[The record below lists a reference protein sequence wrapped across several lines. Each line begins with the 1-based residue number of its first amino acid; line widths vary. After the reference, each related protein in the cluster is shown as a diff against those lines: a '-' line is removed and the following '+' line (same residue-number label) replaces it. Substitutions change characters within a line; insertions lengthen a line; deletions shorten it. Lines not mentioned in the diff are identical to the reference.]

1 MKAIVNARLV
11 LHDHVLV
18 GSLLMA
24 DGVIRQV
31 GDFEPPPGAEVFDAA
46 RRYVAPGFIDIH
58 VHGGGGHSL
67 MTDDPEEV
75 RAFARWAVQHGV
87 TSFLVSTAAPDHE
100 RLLRR
105 LEACVP
111 AMGSTHGGA
120 EALGFHLE
128 GPFIN
133 PKRRGAF
140 DASWLRP
147 PDAAAYRELADAAR
161 GHVRQVTLAPELPGA
176 ERLIDSVQESG
187 AVPAMG
193 HTDADDETARRAVRC
208 GVRHVTH
215 TFNAMRPFMHRDP
228 GCLGVVFTE
237 PSVTAELIGD
247 GAHVHPVAGLT
258 LVRTKGV
265 DGVVLVTDGIPLAGA
280 EEGEATWAGMRV
292 RIEGGKAV
300 RSDGVIVGGVTTL
313 DRMVANAVA
322 WFGVTLPEAVRMA
335 SLNPAA
341 AIGVDDH
348 KGSLAAGKD
357 ADVVVLDDDLRVL
370 ETYVRS
376 EHVYTT
382 QALQRVHL

>member
-18 GSLLMA
+18 GSILMA

-31 GDFEPPPGAEVFDAA
+31 GDFEPPPGAEVYDAG

-67 MTDDPEEV
+67 MTDDPEEI
-75 RAFARWAVQHGV
+75 RAFARWAVRHGV
-87 TSFLVSTAAPDHE
+87 TSFLVSTAAPDHDW
-100 RLLRR
+100 LLRR
-105 LEACVP
+105 LEACAP
-111 AMGSTHGGA
+111 AVGPAHGGA

-133 PKRRGAF
+133 PERRGAF

-147 PDAAAYRELADAAR
+147 PDAAAYRELAAAAP
-161 GHVRQVTLAPELPGA
+161 GHVRLVTLAPELPGA
-176 ERLIDSVQESG
+176 EELIASVLESG

-193 HTDADDETARRAVRC
+193 HTDADDETARRAVCC

-215 TFNAMRPFMHRDP
+215 TFNAMRPFAHRDP

-237 PSVTAELIGD
+237 PSLTAELIAD

-280 EEGEATWAGMRV
+280 EAGETTWAGMRV
-292 RIEGGKAV
+292 RVEGGKAV

-313 DRMVANAVA
+313 ERMVANAVA

-335 SLNPAA
+335 SLNPAT

-357 ADVVVLDDDLRVL
+357 ADLVVLDDDLRVL
-370 ETYVRS
+370 ETYVRG
-376 EHVYTT
+376 EHIYTT
-382 QALQRVHL
+382 QTLQRAHA